1 MIELLLFIKNNKFQS
16 LWIIISSLLINL
28 LALSSALYVI
38 QVFNRYLNYQI
49 NSTLT
54 ALTLG
59 VLMAFSIEL
68 VLRIIRS
75 FLVNKVTII
84 NFRKEA
90 LKKISILTFLKINT
104 NRTKSLLDEINP
116 LNHVDTNKAE
126 ILIDEFI
133 QNQPKIKPRTEFY
146 YPENMA
152 RKSIEDSEKIVT
164 ETLAKIYSEQG
175 NITKAKSIYNQ
186 LILKNHS
193 II

>member
-1 MIELLLFIKNNKFQS
+1 MIQLVLFLKNNKFQS

-38 QVFNRYLNYQI
+38 QVFNRYISYQI

-84 NFRKEA
+84 NFRQEA
-90 LKKISILTFLKINT
+90 
-104 NRTKSLLDEINP
+104 
-116 LNHVDTNKAE
+116 
-126 ILIDEFI
+126 
-133 QNQPKIKPRTEFY
+133 
-146 YPENMA
+146 
-152 RKSIEDSEKIVT
+152 
-164 ETLAKIYSEQG
+164 
-175 NITKAKSIYNQ
+175 
-186 LILKNHS
+186 
-193 II
+193 